1 MKDQHVTN
9 ATEVCGGQL
18 KEDVCAQTP
27 QTFTTCSNTSE
38 APEIDLMKADGEPLI
53 ILSESI
59 CIDGSHQILTQ
70 KPCLS

>member
-53 ILSESI
+53 I
-59 CIDGSHQILTQ
+59 
-70 KPCLS
+70 